1 MEGLGLLSTRL
12 EGRREGKGR
21 AMAQETVVSI
31 SHVSKRFGATQ
42 ALNDLTLDI
51 RAGEVLALLG
61 ANGAGKST
69 IIKILAG
76 IYSADSG
83 TITSATG
90 GAIDDVRFAFIHQ
103 DLGLVEWMTVA
114 ESVALG
120 ARYPMKNGVIS
131 WSGVRE
137 MAKEALKNVAP
148 HISVTAQINTLNRA
162 DRSLVAIA
170 RALYNQS
177 DVLVLDEPTASLHS
191 SDCEHLFEVLRGL
204 RDQGVAIVYVSHR
217 LDEIFK
223 VSDRVAV
230 LRDGVLREDGAIAS
244 FSPASLVRAIVGKES
259 VRFDLGEISQGRSVL
274 KVQNVSSTRVSNAS
288 LELFEGEVLGLI
300 GLNGAGQRELG
311 RMIAGVLPKESGSI
325 SIDGVEI
332 KAAIG
337 DAVSKGIS
345 LITSSRAEEGLCM
358 ELTVREN
365 LFPNLKARGSNPWQV
380 IRKNLEKAA
389 AREINEKF
397 NVKPRQTELAIATLS
412 GGNQQKVILGR
423 WLSMDRKVIVLEEP
437 TAGVDVGAKTD
448 IYSLIQDAT
457 RNKVAILLVS
467 TDFEE
472 VALMAH
478 RAIVFSEGEIVAEL
492 QRSEITVENLVTYAS
507 RANVGAH

>member
-1 MEGLGLLSTRL
+1 MATSST
-12 EGRREGKGR
+12 
-21 AMAQETVVSI
+21 TVVNI

-42 ALNDLTLDI
+42 ALSDVSLEI

-76 IYSADSG
+76 IYTADSG
-83 TITSATG
+83 TITNANGQS
-90 GAIDDVRFAFIHQ
+90 IDDVRFAFIHQ

-120 ARYPMKNGVIS
+120 SEYPMKNGVIS
-131 WSGVRE
+131 WSGVRK
-137 MAKEALKNVAP
+137 MAEEALANVAP
-148 HISVTAQINTLNRA
+148 HISVTAQINSLNRA

-170 RALYNQS
+170 RALYNKS
-177 DVLVLDEPTASLHS
+177 DVLVLDEPTASLHA
-191 SDCEHLFEVLRGL
+191 SDCEQLFDVLRNL
-204 RDQGVAIVYVSHR
+204 RNEGVAIVYVSHR

-223 VSDRVAV
+223 VSDRVIV
-230 LRDGVLREDGAIAS
+230 MRDGILREDGPISS
-244 FSPASLVRAIVGKES
+244 FTPQSLVRAIVGKES
-259 VRFDLGEISQGRSVL
+259 ERFNLGNISRGKKILSVEG
-274 KVQNVSSTRVSNAS
+274 VGSNRVNNAS

-311 RMIAGVLPKESGSI
+311 RMIAGVLPKESGEI
-325 SIDGVEI
+325 SIDGVKVNPSI
-332 KAAIG
+332 R

-345 LITSSRAEEGLCM
+345 LITSSRAEEGLFM
-358 ELTVREN
+358 ELTIREN
-365 LFPNLKARGSNPWQV
+365 TFPNLRARGASPISL
-380 IRKNLEKAA
+380 IRKAAEKIKSF
-389 AREINEKF
+389 EVNEKF
-397 NVKPRQTELAIATLS
+397 NVKPRATELAIATLS

-423 WLSMDRKVIVLEEP
+423 WLSMPRKVIVLEEP

-448 IYSLIQDAT
+448 IYKLIEEAT
-457 RNKVAILLVS
+457 SQKLAILLVS

-478 RAIVFSEGEIVAEL
+478 RALVFSEGEIVKEL

>member
-1 MEGLGLLSTRL
+1 MSAENTP
-12 EGRREGKGR
+12 K
-21 AMAQETVVSI
+21 TVVDI

-42 ALNDLTLDI
+42 ALNDVSLEI
-51 RAGEVLALLG
+51 RSGEVLALLG

-76 IYSADSG
+76 IYTADTG
-83 TITSATG
+83 TITSAHG
-90 GAIDDVRFAFIHQ
+90 GSLDDIRFAFIHQ

-114 ESVALG
+114 ESIALG
-120 ARYPMKNGVIS
+120 SEYQMKNGVIS
-131 WSGVRE
+131 WSGVRK
-137 MAKEALKNVAP
+137 MAEAALASVAP
-148 HISVTAQINTLNRA
+148 HISVTAQINSLNRA

-170 RALYNQS
+170 RALYNKS
-177 DVLVLDEPTASLHS
+177 DVLVLDEPTASLHA
-191 SDCEHLFEVLRGL
+191 SDCEHLFQVLRNL
-204 RDQGVAIVYVSHR
+204 RDEGVAIVYVSHR

-223 VSDRVAV
+223 VSDRVVV
-230 LRDGVLREDGAIAS
+230 LRDGVLREDGPIAS
-244 FSPASLVRAIVGKES
+244 FTPQSLVRAIVGKETN
-259 VRFDLGEISQGRSVL
+259 RFDLGAVNKGKKVLDVKSV
-274 KVQNVSSTRVSNAS
+274 VSSRVTGAS

-325 SIDGVEI
+325 VIDGEDIHASV
-332 KAAIG
+332 G

-365 LFPNLKARGSNPWQV
+365 LFPNLRARGSKPWAF
-380 IRKNLEKAA
+380 IRKSRERVS

-423 WLSMDRKVIVLEEP
+423 WLSMPRKVIILEEP

-448 IYSLIQDAT
+448 IYTLIQEAT
-457 RNKVAILLVS
+457 QKNLSILLVS

-478 RAIVFSEGEIVAEL
+478 RALVFSEGEIVKEL

>member
-1 MEGLGLLSTRL
+1 MTASP
-12 EGRREGKGR
+12 K
-21 AMAQETVVSI
+21 TVVNI

-42 ALNDLTLDI
+42 ALSDVSLEI
-51 RAGEVLALLG
+51 RSGEVLALLG

-76 IYSADSG
+76 IYTADTG
-83 TITSATG
+83 TITNAQ
-90 GAIDDVRFAFIHQ
+90 GAPIDDVRFAFIHQ

-120 ARYPMKNGVIS
+120 SEYPMKNGVIS
-131 WSGVRE
+131 WSGVRK
-137 MAKEALKNVAP
+137 MAEDALANVAP
-148 HISVTAQINTLNRA
+148 HISVTAQINSLNRA

-170 RALYNQS
+170 RALYNKS
-177 DVLVLDEPTASLHS
+177 DVLVLDEPTASLHA
-191 SDCEHLFEVLRGL
+191 SDCEQLFEVLRNL
-204 RDQGVAIVYVSHR
+204 RDEGVAIVYVSHR

-223 VSDRVAV
+223 VSDRVIV
-230 LRDGVLREDGAIAS
+230 MRDGILREDGSIDS
-244 FSPASLVRAIVGKES
+244 FTPQSLVRAIVGKES
-259 VRFDLGEISQGRSVL
+259 ERFNLGNISRGKKILTVDG
-274 KVQNVSSTRVSNAS
+274 VSSTRVTDAS

-311 RMIAGVLPKESGSI
+311 RMIAGVLPKESGAI
-325 SIDGVEI
+325 SIDGENVNPSI
-332 KAAIG
+332 R
-337 DAVSKGIS
+337 DSVSKGIS
-345 LITSSRAEEGLCM
+345 LITSSRAEEGLFM

-365 LFPNLKARGSNPWQV
+365 TFPNLRARGAKPFSL
-380 IRKNLEKAA
+380 IRKATEK
-389 AREINEKF
+389 IKSFDVNEKF
-397 NVKPRQTELAIATLS
+397 NVKPRATELAIATLS

-423 WLSMDRKVIVLEEP
+423 WLSMPRKVIILEEP

-448 IYSLIQDAT
+448 IYKLIEEAT
-457 RNKVAILLVS
+457 TQKLAILLVS

-478 RAIVFSEGEIVAEL
+478 RALVFSEGEIVKEL

>member
-1 MEGLGLLSTRL
+1 MSAHT
-12 EGRREGKGR
+12 
-21 AMAQETVVSI
+21 APQAVVKI
-31 SHVSKRFGATQ
+31 SHLSKRFGATQ
-42 ALNDLTLDI
+42 ALNDVSLDI
-51 RAGEVLALLG
+51 RSNEVLALLG

-83 TITSATG
+83 NLTSANG
-90 GAIDDVRFAFIHQ
+90 GSLDDVRFAFIHQ
-103 DLGLVEWMTVA
+103 DLGLVEWMSVA

-120 ARYPMKNGVIS
+120 STYPMKNGLIS
-131 WSGVRE
+131 WAGVRT
-137 MAKEALKNVAP
+137 MAEEALKSVAP
-148 HISVTAQINTLNRA
+148 HISVTAQINSLNRA

-170 RALYNQS
+170 RALYNKS
-177 DVLVLDEPTASLHS
+177 DVLVLDEPTASLHA
-191 SDCEHLFEVLRGL
+191 SDCEDLFEVLRNL
-204 RDQGVAIVYVSHR
+204 RDEGVAIVYVSHR

-223 VSDRVAV
+223 VADRVVV
-230 LRDGVLREDGAIAS
+230 LRDGVLREDGPIAD
-244 FSPASLVRAIVGKES
+244 FTPQSLVRSIVGKETL
-259 VRFDLGEISQGRSVL
+259 RFNLGDI
-274 KVQNVSSTRVSNAS
+274 TRGKKILDVNSVSNQRVTKAS
-288 LELFEGEVLGLI
+288 FELFEGEVLGLI

-311 RMIAGVLPKESGSI
+311 RMIAGVLPMESGEIKIENESI
-325 SIDGVEI
+325 S
-332 KAAIG
+332 ASIG
-337 DAVSKGIS
+337 YAVSKGIS

-365 LFPNLKARGSNPWQV
+365 IFPNLKARGSKPWTT
-380 IRKNLEKAA
+380 IRKASEKVL
-389 AREINEKF
+389 AREVNEKF
-397 NVKPRQTELAIATLS
+397 NVKPRTTELAIATLS

-423 WLSMDRKVIVLEEP
+423 WLSMPRKVIILEEP

-448 IYSLIQDAT
+448 IYSLIEEAT
-457 RNKVAILLVS
+457 QRKLAVLLVS

-478 RAIVFSEGEIVAEL
+478 RALVFSEGEIVKEL

>member
-1 MEGLGLLSTRL
+1 MSAHT
-12 EGRREGKGR
+12 
-21 AMAQETVVSI
+21 APQAVVKI
-31 SHVSKRFGATQ
+31 SHLSKRFGATQ
-42 ALNDLTLDI
+42 ALNDVSLDI
-51 RAGEVLALLG
+51 RSNEVLALLG

-83 TITSATG
+83 NLTSANG
-90 GAIDDVRFAFIHQ
+90 GSLDDVRFAFIHQ
-103 DLGLVEWMTVA
+103 DLGLVEWMSVA

-120 ARYPMKNGVIS
+120 STYPMKNGLIS
-131 WSGVRE
+131 WAGVRT
-137 MAKEALKNVAP
+137 MAEEALKSVAP
-148 HISVTAQINTLNRA
+148 HISVTAQINSLNRA

-170 RALYNQS
+170 RALYNKS
-177 DVLVLDEPTASLHS
+177 DVLVLDEPTASLHA
-191 SDCEHLFEVLRGL
+191 SDCEDLFEVLRNL
-204 RDQGVAIVYVSHR
+204 RDEGVAIVYVSHR

-223 VSDRVAV
+223 VADRVVV
-230 LRDGVLREDGAIAS
+230 LRDGVLREDGPIAD
-244 FSPASLVRAIVGKES
+244 FTPQSLVRSIVGKETL
-259 VRFDLGEISQGRSVL
+259 RFNLGDI
-274 KVQNVSSTRVSNAS
+274 TRGKKILDVNSVSNQRVTKAS
-288 LELFEGEVLGLI
+288 FELFQGEVLGLI

-311 RMIAGVLPKESGSI
+311 RMIAGVLPMESGEIKIENESI
-325 SIDGVEI
+325 S
-332 KAAIG
+332 ASIG

-365 LFPNLKARGSNPWQV
+365 IFPNLKARGSKPWTT
-380 IRKNLEKAA
+380 IRKASEKVL
-389 AREINEKF
+389 AREVNEKF
-397 NVKPRQTELAIATLS
+397 NVKPRTTELAIATLS

-423 WLSMDRKVIVLEEP
+423 WLSMPRKVIILEEP

-448 IYSLIQDAT
+448 IYSLIEEAT
-457 RNKVAILLVS
+457 QRKLAVLLVS

-478 RAIVFSEGEIVAEL
+478 RALVFSEGEIVKEL

>member
-1 MEGLGLLSTRL
+1 MTSP
-12 EGRREGKGR
+12 K
-21 AMAQETVVSI
+21 TVVNI

-42 ALNDLTLDI
+42 ALNDVSI
-51 RAGEVLALLG
+51 EINSGEVLALLG

-83 TITSATG
+83 TITSANG
-90 GAIDDVRFAFIHQ
+90 GTLDDVRFAFIHQ

-120 ARYPMKNGVIS
+120 STYPMKNGVIS
-131 WSGVRE
+131 WSGVRK
-137 MAKEALKNVAP
+137 MAEDALANVAP
-148 HISVTAQINTLNRA
+148 HISVTAQINSLNRA

-170 RALYNQS
+170 RALYNKS
-177 DVLVLDEPTASLHS
+177 DVLVLDEPTASLHA
-191 SDCEHLFEVLRGL
+191 SDCEQLFSVLRKL
-204 RDQGVAIVYVSHR
+204 RDEGVAIVYVSHR

-223 VSDRVAV
+223 VSDRVVV
-230 LRDGVLREDGAIAS
+230 LRDGVLREDGPIS
-244 FSPASLVRAIVGKES
+244 TFTPQSLVRAIVGKETE
-259 VRFDLGEISQGRSVL
+259 RFDLGAITKGKQVL
-274 KVQNVSSTRVSNAS
+274 EVKKVSSSRVTGAS

-311 RMIAGVLPKESGSI
+311 RMIAGVLPKEGGSI
-325 SIDGVEI
+325 TIAGEEI
-332 KAAIG
+332 RASIG

-345 LITSSRAEEGLCM
+345 LITSSRAEEGLFM
-358 ELTVREN
+358 ELTEREN
-365 LFPNLKARGSNPWQV
+365 IFPNLKARGSSPWTL
-380 IRKNLEKAA
+380 IRK
-389 AREINEKF
+389 AREKISAKELNEKF

-423 WLSMDRKVIVLEEP
+423 WLSMPRKVIILEEP

-448 IYSLIQDAT
+448 IYTLIQEAT
-457 RNKVAILLVS
+457 QKNLAILLVS

-472 VALMAH
+472 VALMSH
-478 RAIVFSEGEIVAEL
+478 RALVFSEGEIVKEL

-507 RANVGAH
+507 RANVGAN